1 MSQNCNIVRDLLPL
15 YVEKMLSADSQT
27 FVEEHLKECEDC
39 RKELESLKQGDSSLS
54 MVKDHTD
61 EAIPIKK
68 VKKKLSKKKAISII
82 TAVVLTLVAVI
93 VFALVKPITVNY
105 GSSDI
110 YSQKEIQS
118 AVKCV
123 KDDFKSLHG
132 CKLYS
137 LSYSGDKQV
146 QREIEYRLECGSP
159 YEEYIL
165 IDSVFRSPLFG
176 GGGWNPADIYTWH
189 WILGRNAGGE
199 WEVVGKGYG

>member
-15 YVEKMLSADSQT
+15 YVEKMLSADSQA
-27 FVEEHLKECEDC
+27 FVEEHLKDCEDC
-39 RKELESLKQGDSSLS
+39 RKELESLKQGDSSVS

-68 VKKKLSKKKAISII
+68 VKKKLSKKKAITII
-82 TAVVLTLVAVI
+82 TAVVLTLAAVI
-93 VFALVKPITVNY
+93 VFTSVKPITVDYKN
-105 GSSDI
+105 SDI
-110 YSQKEIQS
+110 YSQEEIKS
-118 AVKCV
+118 AVECV

-137 LSYSGDKQV
+137 LSYAGDEQV
-146 QREIEYRLECGSP
+146 QRETAYRLERESQ

-165 IDSVFRSPLFG
+165 IDSVFRSPIFG
-176 GGGWNPADIYTWH
+176 GGGWNSDDIYTWH

-199 WEVVGKGYG
+199 WVVIDKGYC

>member
-1 MSQNCNIVRDLLPL
+1 MNRNCNIVRDLLPL

-39 RKELESLKQGDSSLS
+39 RKELESLKQGDSSVS
-54 MVKDHTD
+54 IVKDHTD

-68 VKKKLSKKKAISII
+68 VKKKLSKKRALTII
-82 TAVVLTLVAVI
+82 TAVVLTLAAVI
-93 VFALVKPITVNY
+93 VFMSVKPITVDYKN
-105 GSSDI
+105 SDI
-110 YSQKEIQS
+110 YSQEEIKS
-118 AVKCV
+118 AVECV

-137 LSYSGDKQV
+137 LSYAGDEQV
-146 QREIEYRLECGSP
+146 QRETAYRLERESQ

-165 IDSVFRSPLFG
+165 IDSVFRSPIFG
-176 GGGWNPADIYTWH
+176 GGGWNSDDIYTWH

-199 WEVVGKGYG
+199 WVVIDKGYC